1 VFDIIHTVR
10 KTPESPVRL
19 EFHPQKARKLS
30 VLKPPEILATVHL
43 ARHES
48 APKRTLD
55 EALEILVRFDKT
67 VRIEFRPEG
76 DGSAILGTTKNS
88 DRKLVVVLILTVPC
102 DGLKMGHA

>member
-1 VFDIIHTVR
+1 VLVVVDTVR
-10 KTPESPVRL
+10 KTSESPVRL

-48 APKRTLD
+48 APKCALD

-67 VRIEFRPEG
+67 VRIEFRTEG

-88 DRKLVVVLILTVPC
+88 DRKLVVLILTVPC
-102 DGLKMGHA
+102 DGLEMGHA